1 MVDYFFRQSD
11 TDNAI
16 IMDVYGETQRLI
28 DFLNIDE
35 FKMPLYD
42 WFISSLLENE
52 NGKIQCHFESHQLTL
67 QHSSHPSYHNADKLA
82 TILDH
87 FDKIKGRLI
96 ENFVGNVAEQSQ
108 TFFIWTINF
117 KEGGS
122 RVCEETVHYLW

>member
-42 WFISSLLENE
+42 
-52 NGKIQCHFESHQLTL
+52 
-67 QHSSHPSYHNADKLA
+67 
-82 TILDH
+82 
-87 FDKIKGRLI
+87 
-96 ENFVGNVAEQSQ
+96 
-108 TFFIWTINF
+108 
-117 KEGGS
+117 
-122 RVCEETVHYLW
+122 